1 MKKNLALFVIL
12 ISFPSFSQTLFKMSG
27 GLGNRWD
34 EKLNSQTT
42 GKGFRLSA
50 EEFFTPNFSL
60 GIGLS
65 YFSFNPTPLVNV
77 RFASYSLQGTYYF
90 TRAKLQPFLGL
101 EVGYCNYYDKT
112 TIELISGKISQQRNK
127 SYGSIAPK
135 AGVLYNITKQ
145 LGVQLQLSADFI
157 PIPDIAPIGFSSVNL
172 GLTYKLNPT
181 KPFFK

>member
-1 MKKNLALFVIL
+1 MKKYLAVLFLLLSI
-12 ISFPSFSQTLFKMSG
+12 PSFAQTLFKVSG

-34 EKLNSQTT
+34 EKLNSQTI
-42 GKGFRLSA
+42 GKGLRLSV
-50 EEFFTPNFSL
+50 EELFAPRFSM
-60 GIGLS
+60 GIGFS
-65 YFSFNPTPLVNV
+65 YFSFNPNTLVNV
-77 RFASYSLQGTYYF
+77 RYSSYSFQSTYYF
-90 TRAKLQPFLGL
+90 TVSKLQPFLGV
-101 EVGYCNYYDKT
+101 EVGYCSYFDKT

-157 PIPDIAPIGFSSVNL
+157 PIPDTAPIGFSSVNL